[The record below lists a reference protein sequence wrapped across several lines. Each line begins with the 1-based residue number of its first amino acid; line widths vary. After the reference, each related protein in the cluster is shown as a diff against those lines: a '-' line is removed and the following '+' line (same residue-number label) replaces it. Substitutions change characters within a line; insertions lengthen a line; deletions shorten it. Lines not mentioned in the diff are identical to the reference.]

1 MASAAHARQRRPV
14 RRLILRRPGPV
25 ATQGVPAENATAAQ
39 VYCSHSNNVE
49 PFDIGYLARLKQRHA
64 ETMAHFAH
72 HFNRL
77 LKLKLR
83 AGGFCD
89 SDLDDIRQ
97 ETLLRVL
104 TAVDHDSIQKAE
116 SLAGYVYGVCEFVI
130 KEHWRYIK
138 KRRDE
143 DSEEFPEVPDERD
156 SAEDAVNHA
165 EMKKAVQSVM
175 DHLNEKDR
183 KLLIAVFL
191 DEKPK
196 DEICREF
203 GVSREYLRVLVHRAL
218 LNARK
223 WGPH

>member
-1 MASAAHARQRRPV
+1 MVSTAQARQKPSIEK
-14 RRLILRRPGPV
+14 ILLCRVANPGT
-25 ATQGVPAENATAAQ
+25 AAKKATAAQ
-39 VYCSHSNNVE
+39 VYCSHSTNVE
-49 PFDIGYLARLKQRHA
+49 PFDIGYLARLKQRDP

-83 AGGFCD
+83 AAGLRD
-89 SDLDDIRQ
+89 SDLDDVRQ

-104 TAVDHDSIQKAE
+104 TAVDQDSIHKPE
-116 SLAGYVYGVCEFVI
+116 SLAGYVYGVCEFVM
-130 KEHWRYIK
+130 KEHWRIL
-138 KRRDE
+138 RRRLEEDCDE
-143 DSEEFPEVPDERD
+143 LPDMPDYRD
-156 SAEDAVNHA
+156 SAEDAMHHA
-165 EMKKAVQSVM
+165 EMSKAVQSVM
-175 DHLNEKDR
+175 RNLNEKDR
-183 KLLIAVFL
+183 KLLTAVFL